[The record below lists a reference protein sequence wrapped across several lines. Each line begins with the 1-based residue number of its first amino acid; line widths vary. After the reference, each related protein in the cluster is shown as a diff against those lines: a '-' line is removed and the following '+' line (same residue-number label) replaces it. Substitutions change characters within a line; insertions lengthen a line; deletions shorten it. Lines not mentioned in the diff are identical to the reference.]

1 MQRVYVYLCPVYLFF
16 NLDLITCDRNGQVS
30 GITVQFLTVKDSKR
44 YTHSAVLKIYLYFYV
59 VNMLTNLK
67 YAKIDSSKKLASILC
82 SYFK

>member
-67 YAKIDSSKKLASILC
+67 YAKIDSSKKASKYTLLLL
-82 SYFK
+82 

>member
-30 GITVQFLTVKDSKR
+30 GITAQLLTVKDSKR
-44 YTHSAVLKIYLYFYV
+44 YTHLAVLKIYLYFYV

>member
-44 YTHSAVLKIYLYFYV
+44 YTHLAVLKIYLYFYV

-67 YAKIDSSKKLASILC
+67 YAKIDSSKKASKYTLLLL
-82 SYFK
+82 